1 MEAILVTDL
10 LFQNN
15 SYIRQFQSRIKKTIT
30 LPNGNVGVVLEHT
43 AFYPEGGGQPS
54 DKGQIN
60 GIPVNDVYSE
70 GSDIIHVMSDLP
82 QAGAVEAAIDWSRR
96 FDHMQQH
103 SGQHILSATCHELF
117 GAATV
122 GFHMGAQSSQ
132 IDLDLPG
139 FTDEQMNAAE
149 QLSNEMLYGNKAV
162 RIHQATQATLHEYP
176 LRKQPAKDFAAIRLI
191 EIEGIDCCPCGGT
204 HVAATGEI
212 GMIKIRSWER
222 KNNAI
227 RLDFVCGYRAL
238 ADYQYKN
245 LLIKELSGRLSAPGP
260 QLLSTLDKL
269 FNKADE
275 TNRQLAAA
283 RQELN
288 VQLAGNLYRQTEL
301 EKGIKI
307 IVSQLLNSSPA
318 DVAGLAKQLVSSP
331 ATVALL
337 AGVAD
342 DNSKVHLV
350 FSCSPDLTINMGPI
364 LKAALPLIEGKG
376 GGNGSSAQ
384 GGGSSIKHTADAL
397 ELARQAVIQL
407 L

>member
-1 MEAILVTDL
+1 VTEL

-15 SYIRQFQSRIKKTIT
+15 SYIRQFHSRIKQTIP
-30 LPNGNVGVVLEHT
+30 LPNGSVGVVLEHT

-54 DKGQIN
+54 DHGQIN
-60 GIPVNDVYSE
+60 GLPVTDVYRE
-70 GSDIIHVMSDLP
+70 GTDIIHVMSELP
-82 QAGAVEAAIDWSRR
+82 PTETVEAAIDWARR

-103 SGQHILSATCHELF
+103 TGQHILSAACHELF

-139 FTDEQMNAAE
+139 FTDEELKSAE
-149 QLSNEMLYGNKAV
+149 QAANELLVRNKAV
-162 RIHQATQATLHEYP
+162 SIHQATPATLHEYP
-176 LRKQPAKDFAAIRLI
+176 LRKPPAKDFAAIRLI
-191 EIEGIDCCPCGGT
+191 EIAGIDCCPCGGT

-212 GMIKIRSWER
+212 GIIKIRSWER

-245 LLIKELSGRLSAPGP
+245 LLIQELSGRLSAPGP
-260 QLLSTLDKL
+260 QLLAAFDKL
-269 FNKADE
+269 LAKADE
-275 TNRQLAAA
+275 TSRQLAAA
-283 RQELN
+283 RQELSA
-288 VQLAGNLYRQTEL
+288 QLADNLYRQAEPV
-301 EKGIKI
+301 KGIKI
-307 IVSQLLNSSPA
+307 IAYQLANSSPA
-318 DVAGLAKQLVSSP
+318 EVAGLARQLVSFP

-337 AGVAD
+337 AGVAG

-350 FSCSPDLTINMGPI
+350 FSCSPGLNLNMGAI

-376 GGNGSSAQ
+376 GGSGTSAQ
-384 GGGSSIKHTADAL
+384 GGGPAVHHAAHAL
-397 ELARQAVIQL
+397 ELAEQSVIAL

>member
-1 MEAILVTDL
+1 MTEL

-15 SYIRQFQSRIKKTIT
+15 SYIRQFHSRIKKTIP
-30 LPNGNVGVVLEHT
+30 LPNGSVGVVLEHT

-54 DKGQIN
+54 DHGQIN
-60 GIPVNDVYSE
+60 GLPVTDVYRE
-70 GSDIIHVMSDLP
+70 GTDIIHVMSELP
-82 QAGAVEAAIDWSRR
+82 PTETVEAAIDWARR

-103 SGQHILSATCHELF
+103 TGQHILSAACHELF

-139 FTDEQMNAAE
+139 FTDEELKSAE
-149 QLSNEMLYGNKAV
+149 QAANELLVRNKAV
-162 RIHQATQATLHEYP
+162 SIHQATPATLHEYP
-176 LRKQPAKDFAAIRLI
+176 LRKPPAKDFAAIRLI
-191 EIEGIDCCPCGGT
+191 EIAGIDCCPCGGT

-245 LLIKELSGRLSAPGP
+245 LLIQELSGRLSAPGP
-260 QLLSTLDKL
+260 QLLAAFDKL
-269 FNKADE
+269 LAKADE
-275 TNRQLAAA
+275 TSRQLAAA
-283 RQELN
+283 RQELSA
-288 VQLAGNLYRQTEL
+288 QLADNLYRQAEPV
-301 EKGIKI
+301 KGIKI
-307 IVSQLLNSSPA
+307 IAYQLANSSPA
-318 DVAGLAKQLVSSP
+318 EVAGLARQLVSFP

-337 AGVAD
+337 AGVAG

-350 FSCSPDLTINMGPI
+350 FSCSPGLNLNLGAI

-376 GGNGSSAQ
+376 GGSGTSAQ
-384 GGGSSIKHTADAL
+384 GGGPAVHHAAHAL
-397 ELARQAVIQL
+397 ELAEQSVIAL

>member
-1 MEAILVTDL
+1 MTEL

-15 SYIRQFQSRIKKTIT
+15 SYIRQFHSRIKQTIP
-30 LPNGNVGVVLEHT
+30 LPNGSVGVVLEHT

-54 DKGQIN
+54 DHGQIN
-60 GIPVNDVYSE
+60 GLPVTDVYRE
-70 GSDIIHVMSDLP
+70 GTDIIHVMSELP
-82 QAGAVEAAIDWSRR
+82 PTETVEAAIDWARR

-103 SGQHILSATCHELF
+103 TGQHILSAACHELF

-139 FTDEQMNAAE
+139 FTDEELKSAE
-149 QLSNEMLYGNKAV
+149 QAANELLVRNKAV
-162 RIHQATQATLHEYP
+162 SIHQATPATLHEYP
-176 LRKQPAKDFAAIRLI
+176 LRKPPAKDFAAIRLI
-191 EIEGIDCCPCGGT
+191 EIAGIDCCPCGGT

-212 GMIKIRSWER
+212 GIIKIRSWER

-245 LLIKELSGRLSAPGP
+245 LLIQELSGRLSAPGP
-260 QLLSTLDKL
+260 QLLAAFDKL
-269 FNKADE
+269 LAKADE
-275 TNRQLAAA
+275 TSRQLAAA
-283 RQELN
+283 RQELSA
-288 VQLAGNLYRQTEL
+288 QLADNLYRQAEPV
-301 EKGIKI
+301 KGIKI
-307 IVSQLLNSSPA
+307 IAYQLANSSPA
-318 DVAGLAKQLVSSP
+318 EVAGLARQLVSFP

-337 AGVAD
+337 AGVAG

-350 FSCSPDLTINMGPI
+350 FSCSPGLNLNMGAI

-376 GGNGSSAQ
+376 GGSGTSAQ
-384 GGGSSIKHTADAL
+384 GGGPAVHHAAHAL
-397 ELARQAVIQL
+397 ELAEQSVIAL

>member
-1 MEAILVTDL
+1 MTEL

-15 SYIRQFQSRIKKTIT
+15 SYIRQFHSRIKKTIP
-30 LPNGNVGVVLEHT
+30 LPNGSVGVVLEHT

-54 DKGQIN
+54 DHGQIN
-60 GIPVNDVYSE
+60 GLPVTDVYRE
-70 GSDIIHVMSDLP
+70 GTDIIHVMSELP
-82 QAGAVEAAIDWSRR
+82 PTETVEAAIDWARR

-103 SGQHILSATCHELF
+103 TGQHILSAACHELF

-139 FTDEQMNAAE
+139 FTDEELKSAE
-149 QLSNEMLYGNKAV
+149 QAANELLVRNKAV
-162 RIHQATQATLHEYP
+162 SIHQATPATLHEYP
-176 LRKQPAKDFAAIRLI
+176 LRKPPAKDFAAIRLI
-191 EIEGIDCCPCGGT
+191 EIAGIDCCPCGGT

-245 LLIKELSGRLSAPGP
+245 LLIQELSGRLSAPGP
-260 QLLSTLDKL
+260 QLLAAFDKL
-269 FNKADE
+269 RAKADE
-275 TNRQLAAA
+275 TSRQLAAA
-283 RQELN
+283 RQELS
-288 VQLAGNLYRQTEL
+288 VQLADNLYRQAEPI
-301 EKGIKI
+301 KGIKI
-307 IVSQLLNSSPA
+307 IAYQLANSSPA
-318 DVAGLAKQLVSSP
+318 EVAGLARQLVSFP

-337 AGVAD
+337 AGVAG

-350 FSCSPDLTINMGPI
+350 FSCSPGLNLNMGAI

-376 GGNGSSAQ
+376 GGSGTSAQ
-384 GGGSSIKHTADAL
+384 GGGPAVHHAAQAL
-397 ELARQAVIQL
+397 ELAEQSVIAL

>member
-1 MEAILVTDL
+1 MTEL

-15 SYIRQFQSRIKKTIT
+15 SYIRQFHSRIKQTIP
-30 LPNGNVGVVLEHT
+30 LPNGSIGVVLEHT

-54 DKGQIN
+54 DHGQIN
-60 GIPVNDVYSE
+60 GLPVTDVYRE
-70 GSDIIHVMSDLP
+70 GTDIIHVMSELP
-82 QAGAVEAAIDWSRR
+82 PTETVEAAIDWARR

-103 SGQHILSATCHELF
+103 TGQHILSAACHELF

-139 FTDEQMNAAE
+139 FTDEELKSAE
-149 QLSNEMLYGNKAV
+149 QAANELLVRNKAV
-162 RIHQATQATLHEYP
+162 SIHQATPATLHEYP
-176 LRKQPAKDFAAIRLI
+176 LRKPPAKDFAAIRLI
-191 EIEGIDCCPCGGT
+191 EIAGIDCCPCGGT

-212 GMIKIRSWER
+212 GIIKIRSWER

-245 LLIKELSGRLSAPGP
+245 LLIQELSGRLSTPGP
-260 QLLSTLDKL
+260 QLLAAFDKL
-269 FNKADE
+269 LAKADE
-275 TNRQLAAA
+275 TSRQLAAA
-283 RQELN
+283 RQELSA
-288 VQLAGNLYRQTEL
+288 QLADNLYRQAEPV
-301 EKGIKI
+301 KGIKI
-307 IVSQLLNSSPA
+307 IAYQLANSSPA
-318 DVAGLAKQLVSSP
+318 EVAGLARQLVSFP

-337 AGVAD
+337 AGVAG

-350 FSCSPDLTINMGPI
+350 FSCSPGLNLNMGAI

-376 GGNGSSAQ
+376 GGSGTSAQ
-384 GGGSSIKHTADAL
+384 GGGPAVHHAAHAL
-397 ELARQAVIQL
+397 ELAEQSVIAL

>member
-1 MEAILVTDL
+1 
-10 LFQNN
+10 
-15 SYIRQFQSRIKKTIT
+15 RIKKTIP
-30 LPNGNVGVVLEHT
+30 LPNGSVGVVLEHT

-54 DKGQIN
+54 DHGQIN
-60 GIPVNDVYSE
+60 GLPVTDVYRE
-70 GSDIIHVMSDLP
+70 GTDIIHVMSELP
-82 QAGAVEAAIDWSRR
+82 PTETVEAAIDWARR

-103 SGQHILSATCHELF
+103 TGQHILSAACHELF

-139 FTDEQMNAAE
+139 FTDEELKSAE
-149 QLSNEMLYGNKAV
+149 QAANELLVRNKAV
-162 RIHQATQATLHEYP
+162 SIHQATPATLHEYP
-176 LRKQPAKDFAAIRLI
+176 LRKPPAKDFAAIRLI
-191 EIEGIDCCPCGGT
+191 EIAGIDCCPCGGT

-245 LLIKELSGRLSAPGP
+245 LLIQELSGRLSAPGP
-260 QLLSTLDKL
+260 QLLAAFDKL
-269 FNKADE
+269 LAKADE
-275 TNRQLAAA
+275 TSRQLAAA
-283 RQELN
+283 RQELSI
-288 VQLAGNLYRQTEL
+288 QLADNLYRQAEPV
-301 EKGIKI
+301 KGIKI
-307 IVSQLLNSSPA
+307 IAYQLANSSPA
-318 DVAGLAKQLVSSP
+318 EVAGLARQLVSFP

-337 AGVAD
+337 AGFAG

-350 FSCSPDLTINMGPI
+350 FSCSPGLNLNMGAI

-376 GGNGSSAQ
+376 GGSGTSAQ
-384 GGGSSIKHTADAL
+384 GGGPAVHHAAHAL
-397 ELARQAVIQL
+397 ELAEQSVIAL

>member
-1 MEAILVTDL
+1 MTEL

-15 SYIRQFQSRIKKTIT
+15 SYIRQFHSRIKKSIP
-30 LPNGNVGVVLEHT
+30 LPNGSVGVVLEHT

-54 DKGQIN
+54 DHGQIN
-60 GIPVNDVYSE
+60 GLPVTDVYRE
-70 GSDIIHVMSDLP
+70 GTDIIHVMSELP
-82 QAGAVEAAIDWSRR
+82 PTETVEAAIDWARR

-103 SGQHILSATCHELF
+103 TGQHILSAACHELF

-139 FTDEQMNAAE
+139 FTDEELKSAE
-149 QLSNEMLYGNKAV
+149 QAANELLVRNKAV
-162 RIHQATQATLHEYP
+162 SIHQATPATLHEYP
-176 LRKQPAKDFAAIRLI
+176 LRKPPAKDFAAIRLI
-191 EIEGIDCCPCGGT
+191 EIAGIDCCPCGGT

-212 GMIKIRSWER
+212 GIIKIRSWER

-245 LLIKELSGRLSAPGP
+245 LLIQELSGRLSAPGP
-260 QLLSTLDKL
+260 QLLAAFDKL
-269 FNKADE
+269 LAKADE
-275 TNRQLAAA
+275 TSRQLAAA
-283 RQELN
+283 RQELSI
-288 VQLAGNLYRQTEL
+288 QLADNLYRQAEPV
-301 EKGIKI
+301 KGIKI
-307 IVSQLLNSSPA
+307 IAYQLANSSPA
-318 DVAGLAKQLVSSP
+318 EVAGLARQLVSFP

-337 AGVAD
+337 AGVAG

-350 FSCSPDLTINMGPI
+350 FSCSPGLNLNMGAI

-376 GGNGSSAQ
+376 GGSGTSAQ
-384 GGGSSIKHTADAL
+384 GGGPAVHHAAHAL
-397 ELARQAVIQL
+397 ELAEQSVIAL

>member
-1 MEAILVTDL
+1 MTEL

-15 SYIRQFQSRIKKTIT
+15 SYIRQFHSRIKQTIP
-30 LPNGNVGVVLEHT
+30 LPNGSVGVVLEHT

-54 DKGQIN
+54 DHGQIN
-60 GIPVNDVYSE
+60 GLPVTDVYRE
-70 GSDIIHVMSDLP
+70 GTDIIHVMSELP
-82 QAGAVEAAIDWSRR
+82 PTETVEAAIDWARR

-103 SGQHILSATCHELF
+103 TGQHILSAACHELF

-139 FTDEQMNAAE
+139 FTDEELKSAE
-149 QLSNEMLYGNKAV
+149 QAANELLVRNKAV
-162 RIHQATQATLHEYP
+162 SIHQATPATLHEYP
-176 LRKQPAKDFAAIRLI
+176 LRKPPAKDFAAIRLI
-191 EIEGIDCCPCGGT
+191 EIAGIDCCPCGGT

-238 ADYQYKN
+238 ADYHYKN
-245 LLIKELSGRLSAPGP
+245 LLIQELSGRLSAPGP
-260 QLLSTLDKL
+260 QLLAAFDKL
-269 FNKADE
+269 LAKADE
-275 TNRQLAAA
+275 TSRQLAAA
-283 RQELN
+283 RQELSA
-288 VQLAGNLYRQTEL
+288 QLADNLYRQAEPV
-301 EKGIKI
+301 KGIKLI
-307 IVSQLLNSSPA
+307 AYQLANSSPA
-318 DVAGLAKQLVSSP
+318 EVAGLARQLVSFP

-337 AGVAD
+337 AGVAG

-350 FSCSPDLTINMGPI
+350 FSCSPGLNLNMGAI

-376 GGNGSSAQ
+376 GGSGTSAQ
-384 GGGSSIKHTADAL
+384 GGGPAVHHAAHAL
-397 ELARQAVIQL
+397 ELAEQSVIAL

>member
-1 MEAILVTDL
+1 MTEL

-15 SYIRQFQSRIKKTIT
+15 SYIRQFHSRIKQTIP
-30 LPNGNVGVVLEHT
+30 LPNGSVGVVLEHT

-54 DKGQIN
+54 DHGQIN
-60 GIPVNDVYSE
+60 GLPVTDVYRE
-70 GSDIIHVMSDLP
+70 GTDIIHVMSELP
-82 QAGAVEAAIDWSRR
+82 PTETVEAAIDWARR

-103 SGQHILSATCHELF
+103 TGQHILSAACHELF

-139 FTDEQMNAAE
+139 FTDEELKSAE
-149 QLSNEMLYGNKAV
+149 QAANELLVRNKAV
-162 RIHQATQATLHEYP
+162 SIHQATPATLHEYP
-176 LRKQPAKDFAAIRLI
+176 LRKPPAKDFAAIRLI
-191 EIEGIDCCPCGGT
+191 EIAGIDCCPCGGT

-212 GMIKIRSWER
+212 GIIKIRSWER

-245 LLIKELSGRLSAPGP
+245 LLIQELSGRLSTPGP
-260 QLLSTLDKL
+260 QLLAAFDKL
-269 FNKADE
+269 LAKADE
-275 TNRQLAAA
+275 TSRQLAAA
-283 RQELN
+283 RQELSA
-288 VQLAGNLYRQTEL
+288 QLADNLYRQAEPV
-301 EKGIKI
+301 KGIKI
-307 IVSQLLNSSPA
+307 IAYQLANSSPA
-318 DVAGLAKQLVSSP
+318 EVAGLARQLVSFP

-337 AGVAD
+337 AGVAG

-350 FSCSPDLTINMGPI
+350 FSCSPGLNLNMGAI

-376 GGNGSSAQ
+376 GGSGTSAQ
-384 GGGSSIKHTADAL
+384 GGGPAVHHAAQAL
-397 ELARQAVIQL
+397 ELAEQSVIAL

>member
-1 MEAILVTDL
+1 VTEL

-15 SYIRQFQSRIKKTIT
+15 SYIRQFHSRIKKAIP
-30 LPNGNVGVVLEHT
+30 LPNGSVGVVLEHT

-54 DKGQIN
+54 DHGQIN
-60 GIPVNDVYSE
+60 GLPVTDVYHE
-70 GSDIIHVMSDLP
+70 GTDIIHVMSELP
-82 QAGAVEAAIDWSRR
+82 PTETVEAAIDWARR

-103 SGQHILSATCHELF
+103 TGQHILSAACHELF

-139 FTDEQMNAAE
+139 FTDEQLKSAE
-149 QLSNEMLYGNKAV
+149 QAANELLVRNKAV
-162 RIHQATQATLHEYP
+162 SIHQATPATLHEYP
-176 LRKQPAKDFAAIRLI
+176 LRKPPAKDFAAIRLI
-191 EIEGIDCCPCGGT
+191 EIAGIDCCPCGGT

-245 LLIKELSGRLSAPGP
+245 LLIQELSGRLSAPGP
-260 QLLSTLDKL
+260 QLLAAFDKL
-269 FNKADE
+269 LAKADE
-275 TNRQLAAA
+275 TSRQLAAA
-283 RQELN
+283 RQELS
-288 VQLAGNLYRQTEL
+288 VQLADNLYRQAEPV
-301 EKGIKI
+301 KGIKI
-307 IVSQLLNSSPA
+307 IAYQLANSSPA
-318 DVAGLAKQLVSSP
+318 EVAGLARQLVSFP

-337 AGVAD
+337 AGVAG

-350 FSCSPDLTINMGPI
+350 FSCSPGLNLNMGAI

-376 GGNGSSAQ
+376 GGSGTSAQ
-384 GGGSSIKHTADAL
+384 GGGPAVHHAAHAL
-397 ELARQAVIQL
+397 ELAEQSVIAL

>member
-1 MEAILVTDL
+1 MTEL

-15 SYIRQFQSRIKKTIT
+15 SYIRQFHSRIKKAIP
-30 LPNGNVGVVLEHT
+30 LPNGSVGVVLEHT

-54 DKGQIN
+54 DHGQIN
-60 GIPVNDVYSE
+60 GLPVTDVYHE
-70 GSDIIHVMSDLP
+70 GTDIIHVMSELP
-82 QAGAVEAAIDWSRR
+82 PTETVEAAIDWARR

-103 SGQHILSATCHELF
+103 TGQHILSAACHELF

-139 FTDEQMNAAE
+139 FTDEQLKSAE
-149 QLSNEMLYGNKAV
+149 QAANELLVRNKAV
-162 RIHQATQATLHEYP
+162 SIHQATPATLHEYP
-176 LRKQPAKDFAAIRLI
+176 LRKPPAKDFAAIRLI
-191 EIEGIDCCPCGGT
+191 EIAGIDCCPCGGT

-212 GMIKIRSWER
+212 GLIKIRSWER

-245 LLIKELSGRLSAPGP
+245 LLIQELSGRLSAPGP
-260 QLLSTLDKL
+260 QLLAAFDKL
-269 FNKADE
+269 LAKTDE
-275 TNRQLAAA
+275 TSRQLAAA
-283 RQELN
+283 RQELS
-288 VQLAGNLYRQTEL
+288 VQLADNLYRQAEPV
-301 EKGIKI
+301 KGIKI
-307 IVSQLLNSSPA
+307 IAYQLANSSPA
-318 DVAGLAKQLVSSP
+318 EVAGLARQLVSFP

-337 AGVAD
+337 AGVAG

-350 FSCSPDLTINMGPI
+350 FSCSPGLNLNMGAI

-376 GGNGSSAQ
+376 GGSGTSAQ
-384 GGGSSIKHTADAL
+384 GGGPAVHHAAHAL
-397 ELARQAVIQL
+397 ELAEQSVIAL

>member
-1 MEAILVTDL
+1 MTEL

-15 SYIRQFQSRIKKTIT
+15 SYIRQFHSRIKKAIP
-30 LPNGNVGVVLEHT
+30 LPNGSVGVVLEHT

-54 DKGQIN
+54 DHGQIN
-60 GIPVNDVYSE
+60 GLPVTDVYHE
-70 GSDIIHVMSDLP
+70 GTDIIHVMSDLP
-82 QAGAVEAAIDWSRR
+82 PTETVEAAIDWARR

-103 SGQHILSATCHELF
+103 TGQHILSAACHELF

-139 FTDEQMNAAE
+139 FTDEQLKSAE
-149 QLSNEMLYGNKAV
+149 QAANELLVRNKAV
-162 RIHQATQATLHEYP
+162 SIHQATPATLHEYP
-176 LRKQPAKDFAAIRLI
+176 LRKPPAKDFAAIRLI
-191 EIEGIDCCPCGGT
+191 EIAGIDCCPCGGT

-245 LLIKELSGRLSAPGP
+245 LLIQELSGRLSAPGP
-260 QLLSTLDKL
+260 QLLAAFDKL
-269 FNKADE
+269 LAKADE
-275 TNRQLAAA
+275 TSRQLAAA
-283 RQELN
+283 RQELS
-288 VQLAGNLYRQTEL
+288 VQLADNLYRQAEPV
-301 EKGIKI
+301 KGIKI
-307 IVSQLLNSSPA
+307 IAYQLANSSPA
-318 DVAGLAKQLVSSP
+318 EVAGLARQLVSFP

-337 AGVAD
+337 AGVAG

-350 FSCSPDLTINMGPI
+350 FSCSPGLNLNMGAI

-376 GGNGSSAQ
+376 GGSGTSAQ
-384 GGGSSIKHTADAL
+384 GGGPAVHHAAHAL
-397 ELARQAVIQL
+397 ELAEQSVIAL

>member
-1 MEAILVTDL
+1 VTEL

-15 SYIRQFQSRIKKTIT
+15 SYIRQFHSRIKQTIP
-30 LPNGNVGVVLEHT
+30 LPNGSVGVVLEHT

-54 DKGQIN
+54 DHGQIN
-60 GIPVNDVYSE
+60 GLPVTDVYRE
-70 GSDIIHVMSDLP
+70 GTDIIHVMSELP
-82 QAGAVEAAIDWSRR
+82 PTETVEAAIDWARR

-103 SGQHILSATCHELF
+103 TGQHILSAACHELF

-139 FTDEQMNAAE
+139 FTDEELKSAE
-149 QLSNEMLYGNKAV
+149 QAANELLVRNKAV
-162 RIHQATQATLHEYP
+162 SIHQATPATLHEYP
-176 LRKQPAKDFAAIRLI
+176 LRKPPAKDFAAIRLI
-191 EIEGIDCCPCGGT
+191 EIAGIDCCPCGGT

-212 GMIKIRSWER
+212 GIIKIRSWER

-245 LLIKELSGRLSAPGP
+245 LLIQELSGRLSTPGP
-260 QLLSTLDKL
+260 QLLAAFDKL
-269 FNKADE
+269 LAKADE
-275 TNRQLAAA
+275 TSRQLAAA
-283 RQELN
+283 RQELSA
-288 VQLAGNLYRQTEL
+288 QLADNLYRQAEPV
-301 EKGIKI
+301 KGIKI
-307 IVSQLLNSSPA
+307 IAYQLANSSPA
-318 DVAGLAKQLVSSP
+318 EVAGLARQLVSFP

-337 AGVAD
+337 AGVAG

-350 FSCSPDLTINMGPI
+350 FSCSPGLNLNMGAI

-376 GGNGSSAQ
+376 GGSGTSAQ
-384 GGGSSIKHTADAL
+384 GGGPAVHHAAQAL
-397 ELARQAVIQL
+397 ELAEQSVIAL

>member
-1 MEAILVTDL
+1 MTEL

-15 SYIRQFQSRIKKTIT
+15 SYIRQFHSRIKKAIP
-30 LPNGNVGVVLEHT
+30 LPNGSVGVVLEHT

-54 DKGQIN
+54 DHGQIN
-60 GIPVNDVYSE
+60 GLPVTDVYHE
-70 GSDIIHVMSDLP
+70 GTDIIHVMSELP
-82 QAGAVEAAIDWSRR
+82 PTETVEAAIDWARR

-103 SGQHILSATCHELF
+103 TGQHILSAACHELF

-139 FTDEQMNAAE
+139 FTDEQLKSAE
-149 QLSNEMLYGNKAV
+149 QAANELLVRNKAV
-162 RIHQATQATLHEYP
+162 SIHQATPATLHEYP
-176 LRKQPAKDFAAIRLI
+176 LRKPPAKDFAAIRLI
-191 EIEGIDCCPCGGT
+191 EIAGIDCCPCGGT

-212 GMIKIRSWER
+212 GLIKIRSWER

-245 LLIKELSGRLSAPGP
+245 LLIQELSGRLSAPGP
-260 QLLSTLDKL
+260 QLLAAFDKL
-269 FNKADE
+269 LAKTDE
-275 TNRQLAAA
+275 TSRQLAAA
-283 RQELN
+283 RQELS
-288 VQLAGNLYRQTEL
+288 VQLADNLYRQTEPV
-301 EKGIKI
+301 KGIKI
-307 IVSQLLNSSPA
+307 IAYQLANSSPA
-318 DVAGLAKQLVSSP
+318 EVAGLARQLVSFP

-337 AGVAD
+337 AGVAG

-350 FSCSPDLTINMGPI
+350 FSCSPGLNLNMGAI

-376 GGNGSSAQ
+376 GGSGTSAQ
-384 GGGSSIKHTADAL
+384 GGGPAVHHAAHAL
-397 ELARQAVIQL
+397 ELAEQSVIAL

>member
-1 MEAILVTDL
+1 MTEL

-15 SYIRQFQSRIKKTIT
+15 SYIRQFHSRIKKTIP
-30 LPNGNVGVVLEHT
+30 LPNGSVGVVLEHT

-54 DKGQIN
+54 DQGQIN
-60 GIPVNDVYSE
+60 GLPVTDVYRE
-70 GSDIIHVMSDLP
+70 GTDIIHVMSDLP
-82 QAGAVEAAIDWSRR
+82 PTETVEAAIDWARR

-103 SGQHILSATCHELF
+103 TGQHILSAACHELF

-139 FTDEQMNAAE
+139 FTDEELKAAE
-149 QLSNEMLYGNKAV
+149 QAANELLVRNKAV
-162 RIHQATQATLHEYP
+162 SIHQATPATLHEYP
-176 LRKQPAKDFAAIRLI
+176 LRKPPAKDFAAIRLI
-191 EIEGIDCCPCGGT
+191 EIAGIDCCPCGGT

-222 KNNAI
+222 KNSAI

-245 LLIKELSGRLSAPGP
+245 LLIQELSGRLSTPGP
-260 QLLSTLDKL
+260 QLLAAFDKL
-269 FNKADE
+269 LTKADE
-275 TNRQLAAA
+275 TSRQLAAA
-283 RQELN
+283 RQELS
-288 VQLAGNLYRQTEL
+288 VQLADNLYRQAEPV
-301 EKGIKI
+301 KGIKI
-307 IVSQLLNSSPA
+307 IAYQLPNSSPA
-318 DVAGLAKQLVSSP
+318 EAAGLARQLVSFP

-337 AGVAD
+337 AGVAG
-342 DNSKVHLV
+342 DNSKVHLI
-350 FSCSPDLTINMGPI
+350 FSCSPGLNLNMGAI

-376 GGNGSSAQ
+376 GGSGTSAQ
-384 GGGSSIKHTADAL
+384 GGGPAVHHAAQAL
-397 ELARQAVIQL
+397 ELAEQSVIAL

>member
-1 MEAILVTDL
+1 MTEL

-15 SYIRQFQSRIKKTIT
+15 SYIRQFHSRIKQTIP
-30 LPNGNVGVVLEHT
+30 LPNGSVGVVLEHT

-54 DKGQIN
+54 DHGQIN
-60 GIPVNDVYSE
+60 GLPVTDVYRE
-70 GSDIIHVMSDLP
+70 GTDIIHVMSELP
-82 QAGAVEAAIDWSRR
+82 PTETVEAAIDWARR

-103 SGQHILSATCHELF
+103 TGQHILSAACHELF

-132 IDLDLPG
+132 IDLDLPV
-139 FTDEQMNAAE
+139 FTDEELKSAE
-149 QLSNEMLYGNKAV
+149 QAANELLVRNKAV
-162 RIHQATQATLHEYP
+162 SIHQATPATLHEYP
-176 LRKQPAKDFAAIRLI
+176 LRKPPAKDFAAIRLI
-191 EIEGIDCCPCGGT
+191 EIAGIDCCPCGGT

-212 GMIKIRSWER
+212 GLIKIRSWER

-245 LLIKELSGRLSAPGP
+245 LLIQELSGRLSAPGP
-260 QLLSTLDKL
+260 QLLAAFDKL
-269 FNKADE
+269 LAKADD
-275 TNRQLAAA
+275 TSRQLAAA
-283 RQELN
+283 RQELSI
-288 VQLAGNLYRQTEL
+288 QLADNLYRQAEPV
-301 EKGIKI
+301 KGIKI
-307 IVSQLLNSSPA
+307 IAYQLANSSPA
-318 DVAGLAKQLVSSP
+318 EVAGLARQLVSFP

-337 AGVAD
+337 AGFAG

-350 FSCSPDLTINMGPI
+350 FSCSPGLNLNMGAI

-376 GGNGSSAQ
+376 GGSGTSAQ
-384 GGGSSIKHTADAL
+384 GGGPAVHHAAHAL
-397 ELARQAVIQL
+397 ELAEQSVIAL

>member
-1 MEAILVTDL
+1 MTEL

-15 SYIRQFQSRIKKTIT
+15 SYIRQFHSRIKQTIP
-30 LPNGNVGVVLEHT
+30 LPNGSVGVVLEHT

-54 DKGQIN
+54 DHGQIN
-60 GIPVNDVYSE
+60 GLPVTDVYRE
-70 GSDIIHVMSDLP
+70 GTDIIHVMSELP
-82 QAGAVEAAIDWSRR
+82 PTETVEAAIDWARR

-103 SGQHILSATCHELF
+103 TGQHILSAACHELF

-139 FTDEQMNAAE
+139 FTDEELKSAE
-149 QLSNEMLYGNKAV
+149 QAANELLVRNKAV
-162 RIHQATQATLHEYP
+162 SIHQATPATLHEYP
-176 LRKQPAKDFAAIRLI
+176 LRKPPAKDFAAIRLI
-191 EIEGIDCCPCGGT
+191 EIAGIDCCPCGGT

-212 GMIKIRSWER
+212 GIIKIRSWER

-245 LLIKELSGRLSAPGP
+245 LLIQELSGRLSAPGP
-260 QLLSTLDKL
+260 QLLAAFDKL
-269 FNKADE
+269 LAKADE
-275 TNRQLAAA
+275 TSRQLAAA
-283 RQELN
+283 RQELSI
-288 VQLAGNLYRQTEL
+288 QLADNLYRQAEPV
-301 EKGIKI
+301 KGIKI
-307 IVSQLLNSSPA
+307 IAYQLANSSPA
-318 DVAGLAKQLVSSP
+318 EVAGLARQLVSFP

-337 AGVAD
+337 AGFAG

-350 FSCSPDLTINMGPI
+350 FSCSPGLNLNMGAI

-376 GGNGSSAQ
+376 GGSDTSAQ
-384 GGGSSIKHTADAL
+384 GGGPAVHHAAHAL
-397 ELARQAVIQL
+397 ELAEQSVIAL

>member
-1 MEAILVTDL
+1 MTEL

-15 SYIRQFQSRIKKTIT
+15 SYIRQFHSRIKKAIP
-30 LPNGNVGVVLEHT
+30 LPNGSVGVVLEHT

-54 DKGQIN
+54 DHGQIN
-60 GIPVNDVYSE
+60 GLPVTDVYHE
-70 GSDIIHVMSDLP
+70 GTDIIHVMSELP
-82 QAGAVEAAIDWSRR
+82 PTETVEAAIDWARR

-103 SGQHILSATCHELF
+103 TGQHILSAACHELF

-139 FTDEQMNAAE
+139 FTDEQLKSAE
-149 QLSNEMLYGNKAV
+149 QAANELLVRNKAV
-162 RIHQATQATLHEYP
+162 SIHQATPATLHEYP
-176 LRKQPAKDFAAIRLI
+176 LRKPPAKDFAAIRLI
-191 EIEGIDCCPCGGT
+191 EIAGIDCCPCGGT

-245 LLIKELSGRLSAPGP
+245 LLIQELSGRLSAPGP
-260 QLLSTLDKL
+260 QLLAAFDKL
-269 FNKADE
+269 LAKADE
-275 TNRQLAAA
+275 TSRQLAAA
-283 RQELN
+283 RQELS
-288 VQLAGNLYRQTEL
+288 VQLADNLYRQAEPV
-301 EKGIKI
+301 KGIKI
-307 IVSQLLNSSPA
+307 IAYQLANSSPA
-318 DVAGLAKQLVSSP
+318 EVAGLARQLVSFP

-337 AGVAD
+337 AGVAG

-350 FSCSPDLTINMGPI
+350 FSCSPGLNLNMGAI

-376 GGNGSSAQ
+376 GGSGTSAQ
-384 GGGSSIKHTADAL
+384 GGGPAVHHAAHAL
-397 ELARQAVIQL
+397 ELAEQSVIAL

>member
-1 MEAILVTDL
+1 MTEL

-15 SYIRQFQSRIKKTIT
+15 SYIRQFHSRIKKTIP
-30 LPNGNVGVVLEHT
+30 LPNGSVGVVLEHT

-54 DKGQIN
+54 DHGQIN
-60 GIPVNDVYSE
+60 GLPVTDVYRE
-70 GSDIIHVMSDLP
+70 GTDIIHVMSELP
-82 QAGAVEAAIDWSRR
+82 PTETVEAAIDWARR

-103 SGQHILSATCHELF
+103 TGQHILSAACHELF

-139 FTDEQMNAAE
+139 FTDEELKSAE
-149 QLSNEMLYGNKAV
+149 QAANELLVRNKAV
-162 RIHQATQATLHEYP
+162 SIHQATPATLHEYP
-176 LRKQPAKDFAAIRLI
+176 LRKPPAKDFAAIRLI
-191 EIEGIDCCPCGGT
+191 EIAGIDCCPCGGT

-245 LLIKELSGRLSAPGP
+245 LLIQELSGRLSAPGP
-260 QLLSTLDKL
+260 QLLAAFDKL
-269 FNKADE
+269 LAKADE
-275 TNRQLAAA
+275 TSRQLAAA
-283 RQELN
+283 RQELSI
-288 VQLAGNLYRQTEL
+288 QLADNLYRQAEPV
-301 EKGIKI
+301 KGIKI
-307 IVSQLLNSSPA
+307 IAYQLANSSPA
-318 DVAGLAKQLVSSP
+318 EVAGLARQLVSFP

-337 AGVAD
+337 AGFAG

-350 FSCSPDLTINMGPI
+350 FSCSPGLNLNMGAI

-376 GGNGSSAQ
+376 GGSGTSAQ
-384 GGGSSIKHTADAL
+384 GGGPAVHHAAHAL
-397 ELARQAVIQL
+397 ELAEQSVIAL

>member
-1 MEAILVTDL
+1 MTEL

-15 SYIRQFQSRIKKTIT
+15 SYIRQFHSRIKQTIP
-30 LPNGNVGVVLEHT
+30 LPNGSVGVVLEHT

-54 DKGQIN
+54 DHGQIN
-60 GIPVNDVYSE
+60 GLPVTDVYHE
-70 GSDIIHVMSDLP
+70 GTDIIHVMSELP
-82 QAGAVEAAIDWSRR
+82 PTETVEAAIDWARR

-103 SGQHILSATCHELF
+103 TGQHILSAACHELF

-139 FTDEQMNAAE
+139 FTDEELKSAE
-149 QLSNEMLYGNKAV
+149 QAANELLVRNKAV
-162 RIHQATQATLHEYP
+162 SIHQATPATLHEYP
-176 LRKQPAKDFAAIRLI
+176 LRKPPAKDFAAIRLI
-191 EIEGIDCCPCGGT
+191 EIAGIDCCPCGGT

-245 LLIKELSGRLSAPGP
+245 LLIQELSGRLSAPGP
-260 QLLSTLDKL
+260 QLLAAFDKL
-269 FNKADE
+269 RAKADE
-275 TNRQLAAA
+275 TSRQLAAA
-283 RQELN
+283 RQELS
-288 VQLAGNLYRQTEL
+288 VQLADNLYRQAEPI
-301 EKGIKI
+301 KGIKI
-307 IVSQLLNSSPA
+307 IAYQLANSSPA
-318 DVAGLAKQLVSSP
+318 EVAGLARQLVSFP

-337 AGVAD
+337 AGVAG

-350 FSCSPDLTINMGPI
+350 FSCSPGLNLNMGAI

-376 GGNGSSAQ
+376 GGSGTSAQ
-384 GGGSSIKHTADAL
+384 GGGPAVHHAAQAL
-397 ELARQAVIQL
+397 ELAEQSVIAL

>member
-1 MEAILVTDL
+1 MTEL

-15 SYIRQFQSRIKKTIT
+15 SYIRQFHSRIKKAIP
-30 LPNGNVGVVLEHT
+30 LPNGSVGVVLEHT

-54 DKGQIN
+54 DHGQIN
-60 GIPVNDVYSE
+60 GLPVTDVYRE
-70 GSDIIHVMSDLP
+70 GTDIIHVMSEP
-82 QAGAVEAAIDWSRR
+82 PTETVEAAIDWARR

-103 SGQHILSATCHELF
+103 TGQHILSAACHELF

-139 FTDEQMNAAE
+139 FTDEQLKSAE
-149 QLSNEMLYGNKAV
+149 QAANELLVRNKAV
-162 RIHQATQATLHEYP
+162 SIHQATPATLHEYP
-176 LRKQPAKDFAAIRLI
+176 LRKPPAKDFAAIRLI
-191 EIEGIDCCPCGGT
+191 EIAGIDCCPCGGT

-245 LLIKELSGRLSAPGP
+245 LLIQELSGRLSAPGP
-260 QLLSTLDKL
+260 QLLAAFDKL
-269 FNKADE
+269 LAKVDE
-275 TNRQLAAA
+275 TSRQLAAA
-283 RQELN
+283 RQELS
-288 VQLAGNLYRQTEL
+288 VQLADNLYRQAEPV
-301 EKGIKI
+301 KGIKI
-307 IVSQLLNSSPA
+307 IAYQLANSSPA
-318 DVAGLAKQLVSSP
+318 EVAGLARQLVSFP

-337 AGVAD
+337 AGVAG

-350 FSCSPDLTINMGPI
+350 FSCSPGLNLNMGAI

-376 GGNGSSAQ
+376 GGSGTSAQ
-384 GGGSSIKHTADAL
+384 GGGPAVHHAAHAL
-397 ELARQAVIQL
+397 ELAEQSVIAL

>member
-1 MEAILVTDL
+1 MTEL

-15 SYIRQFQSRIKKTIT
+15 SYIRQFHSRIKQTIP
-30 LPNGNVGVVLEHT
+30 LPNGSVGVVLEHT

-54 DKGQIN
+54 DHGQIN
-60 GIPVNDVYSE
+60 GLPVTDVYRE
-70 GSDIIHVMSDLP
+70 GTDIIHVMSELP
-82 QAGAVEAAIDWSRR
+82 PTETVEAAIDWARR

-103 SGQHILSATCHELF
+103 TGQHILSAACHELF

-139 FTDEQMNAAE
+139 FTDEQLKSAE
-149 QLSNEMLYGNKAV
+149 QAANELLVRNMAV
-162 RIHQATQATLHEYP
+162 SIHQATPATLHEYP
-176 LRKQPAKDFAAIRLI
+176 LRKPPAKDFSAIRLI
-191 EIEGIDCCPCGGT
+191 EIAGFDCCPCGGT

-245 LLIKELSGRLSAPGP
+245 LLIQELSGRLSAPGP
-260 QLLSTLDKL
+260 QLLAAFDKL
-269 FNKADE
+269 LAKADE
-275 TNRQLAAA
+275 TSRQLAAA
-283 RQELN
+283 RQELS
-288 VQLAGNLYRQTEL
+288 VQLADHLYRQAEPV
-301 EKGIKI
+301 KGIKI
-307 IVSQLLNSSPA
+307 IAYQLANSSPA
-318 DVAGLAKQLVSSP
+318 EVAGLARQLVSFP

-337 AGVAD
+337 AGVAG

-350 FSCSPDLTINMGPI
+350 FSCSPGLNLNMGAI

-376 GGNGSSAQ
+376 GGSGTSAQ
-384 GGGSSIKHTADAL
+384 GGGPAVHHAAHAL
-397 ELARQAVIQL
+397 ELAEQSVVAL

>member
-1 MEAILVTDL
+1 MTEL

-15 SYIRQFQSRIKKTIT
+15 SYIRQFHSRIKQTIP
-30 LPNGNVGVVLEHT
+30 LPNGSVGVVLEHT

-54 DKGQIN
+54 DHGQIN
-60 GIPVNDVYSE
+60 GLPVTDVYRE
-70 GSDIIHVMSDLP
+70 GTDIIHVMSELP
-82 QAGAVEAAIDWSRR
+82 PTKTVEAAIDWARR

-103 SGQHILSATCHELF
+103 TGQHILSAACHELF

-139 FTDEQMNAAE
+139 FTDEELKSAE
-149 QLSNEMLYGNKAV
+149 QAANELLVRNKAV
-162 RIHQATQATLHEYP
+162 SIHQATPATLHEYP
-176 LRKQPAKDFAAIRLI
+176 LRKPPAKNFAAIRLI
-191 EIEGIDCCPCGGT
+191 EIAGIDCCPCGGT

-212 GMIKIRSWER
+212 GIIKIRSWER

-245 LLIKELSGRLSAPGP
+245 LLIQELSGRLSAPGP
-260 QLLSTLDKL
+260 QLLAAFDKL
-269 FNKADE
+269 LAKADE
-275 TNRQLAAA
+275 TSRQLAAA
-283 RQELN
+283 RQELSI
-288 VQLAGNLYRQTEL
+288 QLADNLYRQAEPV
-301 EKGIKI
+301 KGIKI
-307 IVSQLLNSSPA
+307 IAYQLANSSPA
-318 DVAGLAKQLVSSP
+318 EVAGLARQLVSFP

-337 AGVAD
+337 AGVAG

-350 FSCSPDLTINMGPI
+350 FSCSPGLNLNMGAI

-376 GGNGSSAQ
+376 GGSGTSAQ
-384 GGGSSIKHTADAL
+384 GGGPAVHHAAHAL
-397 ELARQAVIQL
+397 ELAEQSVIAL

>member
-1 MEAILVTDL
+1 MTEL

-15 SYIRQFQSRIKKTIT
+15 SYIRQFHSRIKKTIP
-30 LPNGNVGVVLEHT
+30 LPNGSVGVVLEHT

-54 DKGQIN
+54 DHGQIN
-60 GIPVNDVYSE
+60 GLPVTDVYHE
-70 GSDIIHVMSDLP
+70 GTDIIHVMSELP
-82 QAGAVEAAIDWSRR
+82 PTETVEAAIDWARR

-103 SGQHILSATCHELF
+103 TGQHILSAACHELF

-139 FTDEQMNAAE
+139 FTDEQLKSAE
-149 QLSNEMLYGNKAV
+149 QAANELLVRNKAV
-162 RIHQATQATLHEYP
+162 SIHQATPATLHEYP
-176 LRKQPAKDFAAIRLI
+176 LRKPPAKDFAAIRLI
-191 EIEGIDCCPCGGT
+191 EIAGIDCCPCGGT

-245 LLIKELSGRLSAPGP
+245 LLIQELSGRLSAPGP
-260 QLLSTLDKL
+260 QLLAAFDKL
-269 FNKADE
+269 LAKADE
-275 TNRQLAAA
+275 TSRQLAAA
-283 RQELN
+283 RQELS
-288 VQLAGNLYRQTEL
+288 VQLADNLYRQAEPV
-301 EKGIKI
+301 KGIKI
-307 IVSQLLNSSPA
+307 IAYQLANSSPA
-318 DVAGLAKQLVSSP
+318 EVAGLARQLVSFP

-337 AGVAD
+337 AGVAG

-350 FSCSPDLTINMGPI
+350 FSCSPGLNLNMGAI

-376 GGNGSSAQ
+376 GGSGTSAQ
-384 GGGSSIKHTADAL
+384 GGGPAVHHAAHAL
-397 ELARQAVIQL
+397 ELAEQSVIAL

>member
-1 MEAILVTDL
+1 MTEL

-15 SYIRQFQSRIKKTIT
+15 SYIRQFHSRIKKTIP
-30 LPNGNVGVVLEHT
+30 LPNGSVGVVLEHT

-54 DKGQIN
+54 DRGQIN
-60 GIPVNDVYSE
+60 GLPVLDVYSE
-70 GSDIIHVMSDLP
+70 GTDVIHVLSDLP
-82 QAGAVEAAIDWSRR
+82 QTETVDAAIDWARR

-103 SGQHILSATCHELF
+103 TGQHILSAACHELF

-139 FTDEQMNAAE
+139 FTDEQLKAAE
-149 QLSNEMLYGNKAV
+149 QLANELLYSNKTV
-162 RIHQATQATLHEYP
+162 SIHQATPATLHKYP

-191 EIEGIDCCPCGGT
+191 EITGIDCCPCGGT

-245 LLIKELSGRLSAPGP
+245 LLIKELSGRLSTPGP
-260 QLLSTLDKL
+260 QLPAALDKL
-269 FNKADE
+269 LTKADE

-283 RQELN
+283 RQEFS
-288 VQLAGNLYRQTEL
+288 VQLADNLYRQE
-301 EKGIKI
+301 EPVKGIKI
-307 IVSQLLNSSPA
+307 IVHQLANSSPA
-318 DVAGLAKQLVSSP
+318 DAAGLARQLVSFP

-337 AGVAD
+337 AGVAG

-350 FSCSPDLTINMGPI
+350 FSCSPGLNLNMGAI
-364 LKAALPLIEGKG
+364 IKTALPLIEGKG
-376 GGNGSSAQ
+376 GGSGSSAQ
-384 GGGSSIKHTADAL
+384 GGGPAVHHAANAL
-397 ELARQAVIQL
+397 ELAKQAVIAL